1 MKTLLEFDYKK
12 AVQAINYF
20 AKKEGGKIDKLKLIK
35 LLYFADR
42 YHIRKYG
49 RPIINDVY
57 LAMPLGA
64 VGSSTKDIV
73 DSSRFLAEE
82 EGVYAREFF
91 HTVGNSVTS
100 ITDIDLD
107 IFSKSDIEAF
117 DFVYSVFGNYK
128 ASSLVNIC
136 HKYPEW
142 KKFKELFDSK
152 ETTRESMNYLDF
164 FDNPKNEIDDFLM
177 QDDEL
182 IAAKELF
189 NEYYEIAKYW
199 N

>member
-1 MKTLLEFDYKK
+1 MKTVLEFDYKK

-35 LLYFADR
+35 LIYFADR

-49 RPIINDVY
+49 RPIINDTY

-82 EGVYAREFF
+82 ECSYAKGFF
-91 HTVGNSVTS
+91 HTAGNSVTS
-100 ITDIDLD
+100 IADIDSD
-107 IFSKSDIEAF
+107 VFSKSDIEAL
-117 DFVYSVFGNYK
+117 DFSYNVFGNHK
-128 ASSLVNIC
+128 ASYLVDIC

-142 KKFKELFDSK
+142 EKFKELFESK
-152 ETTRESMNYLDF
+152 ETTRELMNYLDF
-164 FDNPKNEIDDFLM
+164 FDNPKNEIDDFTM
-177 QDDEL
+177 RDDEL

-189 NEYYEIAKYW
+189 NEYYQIAKYW

>member
-35 LLYFADR
+35 LIYFADR

-49 RPIINDVY
+49 RPIINDTY

-73 DSSRFLAEE
+73 DSSRFLAKE
-82 EGVYAREFF
+82 EGTYAKEFF
-91 HTVGNSVTS
+91 HTEGNSVTS
-100 ITDIDLD
+100 IADIDSD
-107 IFSKSDIEAF
+107 GFSKSDIEAL
-117 DFVYSVFGNYK
+117 DFSYNVFGNYK
-128 ASSLVNIC
+128 ASYLVNIC

-142 KKFKELFDSK
+142 EKFKELFKSK

-164 FDNPKNEIDDFLM
+164 FDNPKNEIDDFAM
-177 QDDEL
+177 GDDEL

-189 NEYYEIAKYW
+189 NEYYQIAKYW

>member
-1 MKTLLEFDYKK
+1 MKTVLEFDYKK

-35 LLYFADR
+35 LIYFADR

-49 RPIINDVY
+49 RPIINDAY

-73 DSSRFLAEE
+73 DSSRFLAEDE
-82 EGVYAREFF
+82 CSYAKGFF
-91 HTVGNSVTS
+91 HTAGNSVTS
-100 ITDIDLD
+100 IADIDSD
-107 IFSKSDIEAF
+107 VFSKSDIEAL
-117 DFVYSVFGNYK
+117 DFSYNAFGNYK
-128 ASSLVNIC
+128 ASYLVNIC

-142 KKFKELFDSK
+142 KKFKELFESK

-164 FDNPKNEIDDFLM
+164 FDNPKNEIDDFAM
-177 QDDEL
+177 KDDEL

-189 NEYYEIAKYW
+189 NENYQIAKYW

>member
-1 MKTLLEFDYKK
+1 MKTVLEFDYKK

-35 LLYFADR
+35 LIYFADR

-49 RPIINDVY
+49 RPIINDTY

-82 EGVYAREFF
+82 ECSYAKGFF
-91 HTVGNSVTS
+91 HTAGNSVTS
-100 ITDIDLD
+100 IADIDSD
-107 IFSKSDIEAF
+107 VFSKSDIEAL
-117 DFVYSVFGNYK
+117 DFSYNVFGSYK
-128 ASSLVNIC
+128 APYLVNIC

-142 KKFKELFDSK
+142 EKFKELFKSK

-164 FDNPKNEIDDFLM
+164 FDNPKNEIDDFAM
-177 QDDEL
+177 KEDEL

-189 NEYYEIAKYW
+189 NEYYQIAKYW